1 MELIFPETHHT
12 QHRVVRMFVSEQQK
26 RYHTRHLNLTL
37 KHINIIVPES
47 AIAIAIDCCNI
58 LCITTWFS
66 TPSENPWKHGSEKAK
81 NSNYNND
88 RSGHSIC
95 PLLNHFF
102 KTLFVA
108 IVALGDE
115 VAA

>member
-66 TPSENPWKHGSEKAK
+66 TPSENP
-81 NSNYNND
+81 
-88 RSGHSIC
+88 
-95 PLLNHFF
+95 
-102 KTLFVA
+102 
-108 IVALGDE
+108 
-115 VAA
+115 